1 MAYDEKLADR
11 VRDILA
17 GRQGLNER
25 EMFGGV
31 GFTIDGKLVAGVHG
45 KELIARAPA
54 EEHAWVVKE
63 PGARTFDIT
72 GRPMKGWLLV
82 GPAGTAKGPS
92 LKKWV
97 GRSVVYVAALPAK
110 KPMKKK
116 AAPKKTA
123 KASGARRAKR

>member
-1 MAYDEKLADR
+1 MAYDEKLAAR
-11 VRDILA
+11 IRDMLA
-17 GRQGLNER
+17 GRRGLNER
-25 EMFGGV
+25 EMFGGI
-31 GFTIDGKLVAGVHG
+31 GFTIDGKMVAGVHG

-54 EEHAWVVKE
+54 EEHSWIVNE

-82 GPAGTAKGPS
+82 GPAGTAKAPS

-97 GRSVVYVAALPAK
+97 ERSVSYVATLPAK

-116 AAPKKTA
+116 VAPKKGA
-123 KASGARRAKR
+123 KPSAAPRAKR

>member
-11 VRDILA
+11 IREVLA
-17 GRQGLNER
+17 GRKGLLER
-25 EMFGGV
+25 EMFGGI
-31 GFTIDGKLVAGVHG
+31 GFTIDGKMVAGVHG
-45 KELIARAPA
+45 KDLIARAPA
-54 EEHAWVVKE
+54 EEHSWVVKE
-63 PGARTFDIT
+63 PGARTFDMT

-97 GRSVVYVAALPAK
+97 ERSVSYVETLPAK
-110 KPMKKK
+110 KPMRKKVG
-116 AAPKKTA
+116 PK

>member
-1 MAYDEKLADR
+1 MAYDEKLAER
-11 VRDILA
+11 IRELLA
-17 GRQGLNER
+17 GRKGLNER
-25 EMFGGV
+25 EMFGGI
-31 GFTIDGKLVAGVHG
+31 GFTIDGKMVAGVHG

-54 EEHAWVVKE
+54 EEHPWVVNE
-63 PGARTFDIT
+63 PGARTFDISG

-82 GPAGTAKGPS
+82 GAAGTTKPAS

-97 GRSVVYVAALPAK
+97 ERSVSFVATLPA

-116 AAPKKTA
+116 AGPKKTV